1 MVKKATGFVGPHP
14 ASLTVQEMQQAIPRL
29 RKRVQEVEAFEPD
42 TVPADDPTSAV
53 RSLRASIDEA
63 LIRTF
68 GNDTV
73 EYRRYHRAS
82 AFDWPINMYKS
93 TSLGEIRISL
103 AKRKQES
110 LDLLAQAISV
120 LEERIEEAGAA
131 VVVSAPSSRN
141 LPSLDI
147 RRVFVVHGHDSGP
160 REAVA
165 RHLERMGFEPVIL
178 HEQANLGKTVIE
190 KFETYADV
198 GFAVIVLT
206 PDDVG
211 GAKDEGQKLRARQ
224 NVILELG
231 YFIGRLGRERVC
243 ALKVGDLELPS
254 DILGIVWTELDP
266 AGAWK
271 VALAK
276 ELVAVGYDVD
286 WNKVMT

>member
-1 MVKKATGFVGPHP
+1 MAKATGYTKPLP
-14 ASLTVQEMQQAIPRL
+14 ASLTVQEMEQAIPRL
-29 RKRVQEVEAFEPD
+29 RKRIRQVEAFEPD

-53 RSLRASIDEA
+53 RALRVSIEEA

-73 EYRRYHRAS
+73 EYQRYRRAS
-82 AFDWPINMYKS
+82 SFGWTTNFYHATPLS
-93 TSLGEIRISL
+93 QIRADL
-103 AKRKQES
+103 AKCKQEA
-110 LDLLAQAISV
+110 LDLLSHAVAA
-120 LEERIEEAGAA
+120 LEERIEEAGASVA
-131 VVVSAPSSRN
+131 VSTPPSRN
-141 LPSLDI
+141 LPGLDI

-190 KFETYADV
+190 KFESYADV
-198 GFAVIVLT
+198 GFAVVLLT

-211 GAKDEGQKLRARQ
+211 GAKDGSQKPRARQ

-231 YFIGRLGRERVC
+231 YFIGRLSRERVC
-243 ALKVGDLELPS
+243 ALKTGDLELPS
-254 DILGIVWTELDP
+254 DILGIVWTDLDT

-271 VALAK
+271 VNLAK
-276 ELVAVGYDVD
+276 ELSAAGYEID
-286 WNKVMT
+286 WNKVMG